1 MLNINFVRYKM
12 ISQIYRKFKLSQR
25 RINQGKIEG
34 TLWDTLNRCV
44 IEQNQSYELKNE
56 KSSIESPK
64 HV

>member
-1 MLNINFVRYKM
+1 M

-44 IEQNQSYELKNE
+44 IEQNQSQELENE
-56 KSSIESPK
+56 KSSTESPK